1 MNRLP
6 LSALLL
12 LVWLALLSTLP
23 SAPASAQSAD
33 QQMLSVVDSPDP
45 MIPGQLLTYTVQ
57 IRNNG
62 PDPAVN
68 GGININLPLTL
79 AFVSS
84 SLPPGFSCAAFGSSM
99 SCTHPNF
106 AAGTTAT
113 ITLVFRLGEHL
124 LNVPDGQFSTHFF
137 TSGVTPDPV
146 QGNNAITSVT
156 NWDSPQVDVAI
167 SAVDSPDP
175 VGPDQNI
182 TYSVMVSNTGPD
194 PATNVNFN
202 VFNNNSLRF
211 QSNTAPAGFSC
222 TLPAVGAA
230 PVYTC
235 TASTLPPGNY
245 PFTVVLRAELAVL
258 GPNDGS
264 VAVSFS
270 ANGIGDDTDDNN
282 NSETEITSY
291 VTPDA
296 DVSITVSDS
305 PDPVILGG
313 NITFNATITNGGPD
327 PATATNFNM
336 FNNGSLRFVS
346 VQAPA
351 GFNCTP
357 PAVNNAPTFTCTHP
371 SLPVGQSANVI
382 VVTRTDPALLGTTGG
397 TVSNSFSANSSLS
410 DPVNANNTK
419 TEQTLVLADDLFRNG
434 FE

>member
-1 MNRLP
+1 MFRLLLSLYLP
-6 LSALLL
+6 LAS
-12 LVWLALLSTLP
+12 LALLIAVP
-23 SAPASAQSAD
+23 GGAARAQSAD
-33 QQMLSVVDSPDP
+33 QQLLSVVDSPDP

-113 ITLVFRLGEHL
+113 MTLVYRLGEHL
-124 LNVPDGQFSTHFF
+124 LNFPDGQFSTNFF

-156 NWDSPQVDVAI
+156 NWDSPQVDIAI

-182 TYSVMVSNTGPD
+182 TYSVMLSNAGPD
-194 PATNVNFN
+194 TATNVNFN

-230 PVYTC
+230 PIYTC
-235 TASTLPPGNY
+235 TAATLPPGSY

-258 GPNDGS
+258 GPSDGT

-270 ANGIGDDTDDNN
+270 ANGIGDDTNDNN
-282 NSETEITSY
+282 NSETEVTSY

-296 DVSITVSDS
+296 DVSITVTDT

-313 NITFNATITNGGPD
+313 NISFNATVTNSGPD
-327 PATATNFNM
+327 PATSTNFNM

-346 VQAPA
+346 LQAPA

-357 PAVNNAPTFTCTHP
+357 PAVNSAPTFTCTHP
-371 SLPVGQSANVI
+371 SMPVGQTANFV
-382 VVTRTDPALLGTTGG
+382 VVTRTDPALIGTTGG
-397 TVSNSFSANSSLS
+397 TVSNSFNANSSLT
-410 DPVNANNTK
+410 DPVNTNNAE
-419 TEQTLVLADDLFRNG
+419 TEQTLVLTDDLFRNG